1 MSLLTETLL
10 NHLRKARRVVAITG
24 GGVASECNFPT
35 FSEAHCGEWSRYDVS
50 ELATPQA
57 FLRNPRLVWDWY
69 AYRRRSA
76 ISLTPGA
83 THAALVRLEQLYP
96 EFTLIS
102 QAIDGLHASAGTH
115 NLIELNGSLHRL
127 RCFDAGHAV
136 DGWEYIGELPPHC
149 PHCGSLLRPDVVMF
163 GEGLP
168 QAELRQA
175 REAVSHCDLLLCL
188 GMIGAIEPVSS
199 FPFLARRAHAR
210 VIAITPEESIYT
222 LLADDVIE
230 AYPRDILPEII
241 TALQESKSSDQQRE
255 A

>member
-1 MSLLTETLL
+1 MSLLSEKLL
-10 NHLRKARRVVAITG
+10 DHLRKAHRVVAITG
-24 GGVASECNFPT
+24 GGVSSECNFPS
-35 FSEAHCGEWSRYDVS
+35 FSEAHSGEWSRYDVS

-76 ISLTPGA
+76 VALTPGP
-83 THAALVRLEQLYP
+83 THAALVELERIC
-96 EFTLIS
+96 ENFTLIS
-102 QAIDGLHASAGTH
+102 QAIDGLHAMAGSQ

-127 RCFDAGHAV
+127 RCFEAGHAV
-136 DGWEYIGELPPHC
+136 DSWEYIGEIPPHC
-149 PHCGSLLRPDVVMF
+149 PYCGSLLRPDVVMF

-168 QAELRQA
+168 QAELRRA
-175 REAVSHCDLLLCL
+175 REAVSQCDLLLCL

-199 FPFLARRAHAR
+199 FPFLARRAQAR

-230 AYPRDILPEII
+230 AYPRDILPEAM
-241 TALQESKSSDQQRE
+241 TALRETVSNDRQRE